1 MCKVFIDGREGTT
14 GLQIESRLLAR
25 EDIELLTIES
35 ELRKDPQ
42 ARRDLMAQADLTF
55 LCLPDAAAREAVTLA
70 EGLSTKI
77 IDASTAHR
85 VNPNWIYGF
94 AELGCREKIQKA
106 KLVAN
111 PGCHASGFLSIA
123 APLVSLGIL
132 PETYPVTAYSL
143 TGYSG
148 GGKKMIAQ
156 YEDPEKPLDLFAPR
170 IYGLSLQHKHIP
182 EMQKISGLKFPP
194 AFSPIVDDYYK
205 GMATVLTLHND
216 LLGGKPTPA
225 EICKA
230 LQNYY
235 KEEPLIQVKMAEES
249 LLSANTMAGKDS
261 LEILVSGN
269 ENQTMLTA
277 RFDNLGKGASGAAV
291 QNMNLMLGLPE
302 TRGLNLI

>member
-1 MCKVFIDGREGTT
+1 MKKVFIDGREGTT
-14 GLQIESRLLAR
+14 GLQIEARLKAR
-25 EDIELLTIES
+25 EDIELLTIDS
-35 ELRKDPQ
+35 QYRKDPEK
-42 ARRDLMAQADLTF
+42 RREMMAQADLTF
-55 LCLPDAAAREAVTLA
+55 FCLPDAAALEAAELA
-70 EGLSTKI
+70 EGTGTKI

-85 VNPNWIYGF
+85 VNPLWTYGF
-94 AELGCREKIQKA
+94 PELGHREAIKKA
-106 KLVAN
+106 ELVAN

-156 YEDPEKPLDLFAPR
+156 YEDPQKTQDLFAPR
-170 IYGLSLQHKHIP
+170 IYGLNLQHKHIP
-182 EMQKISGLKFPP
+182 EMQKYSGLVFQP

-205 GMATVLTLHND
+205 GMATAFTFHNA
-216 LLGGKPTPA
+216 LLEGKPTPE

-235 KEEPLIQVKMAEES
+235 AGEPLIEVKMAEEK
-249 LLSANTMAGKDS
+249 LLSANAMAGKDS
-261 LEILVSGN
+261 LEILVSGS
-269 ENQTMLTA
+269 ENQTMVTA

-302 TRGLNLI
+302 TRGLNL

>member
-1 MCKVFIDGREGTT
+1 MKKVFIDGREGTT
-14 GLQIESRLLAR
+14 GLQIEARLKSR
-25 EDIELLTIES
+25 EDITLLTIDS
-35 ELRKDPQ
+35 QYRKDPEK
-42 ARRDLMAQADLTF
+42 RKEMMAQADLTF
-55 LCLPDAAAREAVTLA
+55 FCLPDAAALEAAALA
-70 EGLSTKI
+70 EGTGTRI

-85 VNPNWIYGF
+85 VNSDWTYGF
-94 AELGCREKIQKA
+94 AELGYREQIKNA
-106 KLVAN
+106 RLVAN

-132 PETYPVTAYSL
+132 PQTYPVTAYSL

-156 YEDPEKPLDLFAPR
+156 YEDPQKAPELFAPR
-170 IYGLSLQHKHIP
+170 IYGLNLQHKHIP
-182 EMQKISGLKFPP
+182 EMQKYSGLIFKP

-205 GMATVLTLHND
+205 GMATAFTLHNM
-216 LLGGKPTPA
+216 LLEGKPTPE
-225 EICKA
+225 EICRA
-230 LQNYY
+230 LQDYY
-235 KEEPLIQVKMAEES
+235 AGEPLIQVKMAEES

-269 ENQTMLTA
+269 QDQTMLTA

-302 TRGLNLI
+302 TRGLNL